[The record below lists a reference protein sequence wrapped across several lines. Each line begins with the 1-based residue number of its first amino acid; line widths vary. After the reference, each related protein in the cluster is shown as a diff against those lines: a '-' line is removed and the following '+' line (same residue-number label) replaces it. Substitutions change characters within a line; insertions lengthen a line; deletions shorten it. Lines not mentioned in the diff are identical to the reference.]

1 MCHAGLAFSLLDLPT
16 VQESSAAS
24 HKCHFRVCHS
34 GRVCDYPYKS
44 VLMVDRALKAIPRA
58 GSNPRGTSAN
68 ACSSNGMRVRVLN
81 LQFLATVARHH
92 VARGARFERAI
103 FDSRAPA
110 PAPAPDPAPALYRGK
125 GGCDAASSSLK
136 EAIETDRTLNFQ
148 DGCPN
153 QFK

>member
-1 MCHAGLAFSLLDLPT
+1 
-16 VQESSAAS
+16 VR
-24 HKCHFRVCHS
+24 HF
-34 GRVCDYPYKS
+34 GRVFVLPYKS

-58 GSNPRGTSAN
+58 GSNPPGPSAN
-68 ACSSNGMRVRVLN
+68 SFSSNGMRVRDLS
-81 LQFLATVARHH
+81 LQFLATVSRHH

-110 PAPAPDPAPALYRGK
+110 PAPAPAPAGSTVPALYHGK
-125 GGCDAASSSLK
+125 GGCDAASNSLK
-136 EAIETDRTLNFQ
+136 EAIETATLNFR